1 MVTSLMVTRWLPAST
16 SWSYILPG
24 LNPTETDESLCPSI
38 CTKVLRFTSLG
49 HMLTTEPIATVVLTD
64 LDP

>member
-16 SWSYILPG
+16 SRSYILPG
-24 LNPTETDESLCPSI
+24 LNLTETNESLCPSI
-38 CTKVLRFTSLG
+38 CMKVLRFTILG
-49 HMLTTEPIATVVLTD
+49 HMLTTEPIATAVLTD